1 MNIGILISEAFR
13 RTGGVPHH
21 KKRMKELTH
30 LALFA
35 GMLIGIGGLTYLN
48 VGGLAGAILFSFGLI
63 SVVLCK
69 AQLYTG
75 KAGFMAPREWARLLY
90 ILLGNAVGC
99 LATATLT
106 LYATKAQL
114 FEGLDAILA
123 ARHTAPWHGI
133 LLMAIGTGLIMT
145 LAVYGTM
152 RKNYLPLLFGVP
164 VFILCG
170 LPHCVADAFYYAIA
184 LLQGDAAWWMLGAW
198 AWAIVGNYI
207 GCNLPRILMGGDLKA
222 E

>member
-1 MNIGILISEAFR
+1 
-13 RTGGVPHH
+13 
-21 KKRMKELTH
+21 
-30 LALFA
+30 
-35 GMLIGIGGLTYLN
+35 
-48 VGGLAGAILFSFGLI
+48 
-63 SVVLCK
+63 
-69 AQLYTG
+69 
-75 KAGFMAPREWARLLY
+75 
-90 ILLGNAVGC
+90 
-99 LATATLT
+99 
-106 LYATKAQL
+106 
-114 FEGLDAILA
+114 
-123 ARHTAPWHGI
+123 
-133 LLMAIGTGLIMT
+133 MAIGTGLIMT

-184 LLQGDAAWWMLGAW
+184 LLQGDAAWWMLGTW